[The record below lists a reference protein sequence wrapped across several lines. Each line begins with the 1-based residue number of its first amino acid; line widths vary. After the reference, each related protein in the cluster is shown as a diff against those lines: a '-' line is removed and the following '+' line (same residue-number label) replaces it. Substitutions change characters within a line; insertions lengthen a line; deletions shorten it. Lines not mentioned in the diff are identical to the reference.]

1 MNKLR
6 LGTPRNIAELMIIP
20 VERINISVHKMQQ
33 GVYLYGSKEIAAFIL
48 HTPYSILAFDING
61 KELSVE
67 KLTCDMPELKEILAD
82 YQRRT

>member
-20 VERINISVHKMQQ
+20 VERINISDHKMQQ
-33 GVYLYGSKEIAAFIL
+33 GVCLYGFKEIAAFVI
-48 HTPYSILAFDING
+48 HTPYNIWAFDMNG

-67 KLTCDMPELKEILAD
+67 KLTRDVPELKEILAD
-82 YQRRT
+82 YHK